1 MNSRPIRRLL
11 RGAGTGLCAVLLA
24 AGTIA
29 AGPATPHEPA
39 PLGFVPASTVPAEE
53 LARLGPPVPLSKYIA
68 AQPGNDSG
76 ATPRPKADAVSADDP
91 DLKKE
96 CAERADKTSP
106 AGWVKNRFESCV
118 HHHYDVVLRRT
129 DGTDTIGRLWFEVWL
144 LGFAYDGQR
153 RVDYV
158 ASVED
163 IIVQPVGSENP
174 KMWSIDQEFTHLGGP
189 VTAPATQRR
198 SDLLGAWN
206 SNPLWSL
213 TYTSPDNGPLYNQGN
228 DQIVNTTVTMSINV
242 KSPTAPARGFQDT
255 DAAHSD
261 VRFDY
266 AGPIAGKYK
275 GTVFTAARVEL
286 VMSLSDPAVRESARH
301 ISDAQNNPERTF
313 PSFTAKT
320 IPGAKEPLHRLV
332 NREEQKKN
340 REAAIKT
347 CEDIW
352 GDYSKSGL
360 ECDEYP
366 FASTKEGANK
376 GDRRYSARLIDG
388 DDNGKGGNMIGEVYS
403 VNRLLDGDAFY
414 VKITP

>member
-1 MNSRPIRRLL
+1 MNTRPVRRLL
-11 RGAGTGLCAVLLA
+11 RTAGTGVCAVLLA

-29 AGPATPHEPA
+29 AGPPAPREPA
-39 PLGFVPASTVPAEE
+39 PFVLVPASTVPAEE
-53 LARLGPPVPLSKYIA
+53 LARLGRPVPLSEYTA
-68 AQPGNDSG
+68 AQPETGVGS
-76 ATPRPKADAVSADDP
+76 PPQYEADAASADDP

-129 DGTDTIGRLWFEVWL
+129 DGSETIGRLWFEVWL

-163 IIVQPVGSENP
+163 IIVAPVGSEDA
-174 KMWSIDQEFTHLGGP
+174 KLWSIDQEFTHLGGR
-189 VTAPATQRR
+189 VTDPDTKRR

-206 SNPLWSL
+206 SNPLWTL
-213 TYTSPDNGPLYNQGN
+213 TYTSPDNGPLYDQGDN
-228 DQIVNTTVTMSINV
+228 QIVNTTVTMSINV
-242 KSPTAPARGFQDT
+242 KSPTAPARAFKDD

-266 AGPIAGKYK
+266 AGPTAGKYK

-332 NREEQKKN
+332 DREEQRKN
-340 REAAIKT
+340 RAAAIKT
-347 CEDIW
+347 CDDIW
-352 GDYSKSGL
+352 GDYTKSGL

-388 DDNGKGGNMIGEVYS
+388 DDNGKGGNMLGEVYS
-403 VNRLLDGDAFY
+403 VNRLLNGDPFY
-414 VKITP
+414 VKIIP

>member
-1 MNSRPIRRLL
+1 MDHLVFFSL
-11 RGAGTGLCAVLLA
+11 
-24 AGTIA
+24 
-29 AGPATPHEPA
+29 
-39 PLGFVPASTVPAEE
+39 
-53 LARLGPPVPLSKYIA
+53 PP
-68 AQPGNDSG
+68 
-76 ATPRPKADAVSADDP
+76 
-91 DLKKE
+91 
-96 CAERADKTSP
+96 
-106 AGWVKNRFESCV
+106 
-118 HHHYDVVLRRT
+118 
-129 DGTDTIGRLWFEVWL
+129 
-144 LGFAYDGQR
+144 
-153 RVDYV
+153 
-158 ASVED
+158 
-163 IIVQPVGSENP
+163 
-174 KMWSIDQEFTHLGGP
+174 
-189 VTAPATQRR
+189 
-198 SDLLGAWN
+198 
-206 SNPLWSL
+206 
-213 TYTSPDNGPLYNQGN
+213 
-228 DQIVNTTVTMSINV
+228 MSINV

-403 VNRLLDGDAFY
+403 VNRLLNGDAFY